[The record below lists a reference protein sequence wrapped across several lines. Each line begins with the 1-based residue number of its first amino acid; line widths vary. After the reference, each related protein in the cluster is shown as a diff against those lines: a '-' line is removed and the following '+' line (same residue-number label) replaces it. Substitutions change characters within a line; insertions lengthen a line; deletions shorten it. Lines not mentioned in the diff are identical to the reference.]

1 MTEVWLRAA
10 LWLGLALAATLLSIR
25 LRVATALSRLAHH
38 AVLSISIDRGCL
50 RHAVDVHTPLRR
62 TVHQPATPGTG
73 AQRDTRNVRVGRARA
88 CREGAMMTTLM
99 PYLLVGVGGFIG
111 ANARFVVARIVG
123 AMFETKFPL
132 GTFVINVSGSFL
144 LGILGTILALKVM
157 PNSESMRLALGV
169 GFLGAYTTFSTFEF
183 ETHALFDD
191 GSWLTA
197 TTNMFASL
205 FVGLLAVRAGIVIA
219 KTWIAP

>member
-1 MTEVWLRAA
+1 MI
-10 LWLGLALAATLLSIR
+10 AT
-25 LRVATALSRLAHH
+25 V
-38 AVLSISIDRGCL
+38 
-50 RHAVDVHTPLRR
+50 
-62 TVHQPATPGTG
+62 
-73 AQRDTRNVRVGRARA
+73 
-88 CREGAMMTTLM
+88 M

-123 AMFETKFPL
+123 GMFETKFPL

-144 LGILGTILALKVM
+144 LGILGTIVALKVM

-169 GFLGAYTTFSTFEF
+169 GFLGAFTTFSTFEF

-205 FVGLLAVRAGIVIA
+205 FIGLLAVRAGIVLA
-219 KTWIAP
+219 KTWLTP